1 VRINVFS
8 NSPFTCELTLS
19 LQDGMLLPEQHWD
32 PLLVSDATA
41 KDQGRYDCVCTWIHQ
56 NHLYRSVAPRQL
68 QIIGQSAVPKPGS
81 SFSQL
86 HFLFEKSCLGVNK
99 LGSVEYASQF
109 SLCLGGLSPSTKHA
123 VGIHSLSTP
132 PLSPTESLVSLV
144 TAGTCVFVLF
154 VLISVMVKCFV
165 IDLVLLSRRLFPF
178 RLGDTGVK
186 VFDAYVVYQ
195 MPSHEKP
202 IEELLC
208 RFVSQELPHILE
220 NMCGYKLFIHGRD
233 NLPGEDLVE
242 LVEERMR
249 KSRRLM
255 VILTPCA
262 ASGVTETYEQPEG
275 YDWQVGL
282 HQALVLRDL
291 SVILIQL
298 GDTGPRGYSHLP
310 PALQHLIQKS
320 APIRWTPG
328 PCTAQVHSR
337 FWKRVRYLM
346 PATPVRTYPLST
358 I

>member
-1 VRINVFS
+1 
-8 NSPFTCELTLS
+8 
-19 LQDGMLLPEQHWD
+19 
-32 PLLVSDATA
+32 
-41 KDQGRYDCVCTWIHQ
+41 
-56 NHLYRSVAPRQL
+56 
-68 QIIGQSAVPKPGS
+68 
-81 SFSQL
+81 
-86 HFLFEKSCLGVNK
+86 
-99 LGSVEYASQF
+99 
-109 SLCLGGLSPSTKHA
+109 
-123 VGIHSLSTP
+123 
-132 PLSPTESLVSLV
+132 
-144 TAGTCVFVLF
+144 
-154 VLISVMVKCFV
+154 
-165 IDLVLLSRRLFPF
+165 
-178 RLGDTGVK
+178 
-186 VFDAYVVYQ
+186 

-233 NLPGEDLVE
+233 NLPEK